1 MSHAHGWATGPA
13 AALSQRV
20 LGLRPLGVS
29 ADGPGDF
36 AVEPTAVSGLTFCN
50 GSASFGGGRVEL
62 SWAAGGGSSFRLDL
76 DASGAPPGAVARI
89 GLPIPPAL
97 DETALTLR
105 ADGAEIWR
113 AASGPVA
120 AAAASASGV
129 DAGAARVARGRLW
142 LELAEARAL
151 RLELQ

>member
-1 MSHAHGWATGPA
+1 
-13 AALSQRV
+13 V
-20 LGLRPLGVS
+20 LGLRPLGAT

-36 AVEPTAVSGLTFCN
+36 AVEPTAVGGLTFCN

-62 SWAAGGGSSFRLDL
+62 SWAAGGDSSFRLDL
-76 DASGAPPGAVARI
+76 DASGAPRGAVARI

-97 DETALTLR
+97 EEAALTLR

-120 AAAASASGV
+120 AAAASGV

-142 LELAEARAL
+142 LELAKARAL